1 MGPHNYLVIRGLNVV
16 FIKIKQKAGQSYF
29 IFHRL
34 PNVTDSQL
42 FVVSLRIKHKVFM
55 VDKYYEE
62 NPIVLDYNTEREKLS
77 MPEYGRNVL
86 KMVEEVK
93 AVKDR
98 DKRTEQAK
106 AVIRVME
113 ILNPQVHSEDNWE
126 HKLWDHLFIMADYDL
141 DVDAPYPVPS
151 PEQRKTRP
159 DIIPLKKKP
168 IRANHYGRNIESI
181 IDLIAGEPD
190 GEQKTAMIRSLAMYM
205 RQQYLIWNKD
215 SVADET
221 IFNDIEKL
229 SDYRIRVPD
238 GLVLS
243 RISSDSNFSRPGMN
257 LDFATVRKSGGNG
270 QRRMYRNNGKQ
281 KR

>member
-1 MGPHNYLVIRGLNVV
+1 
-16 FIKIKQKAGQSYF
+16 
-29 IFHRL
+29 
-34 PNVTDSQL
+34 
-42 FVVSLRIKHKVFM
+42 M

-151 PEQRKTRP
+151 PEQRKPRP
-159 DIIPLKKKP
+159 DLIPLK
-168 IRANHYGRNIESI
+168 
-181 IDLIAGEPD
+181 
-190 GEQKTAMIRSLAMYM
+190 
-205 RQQYLIWNKD
+205 
-215 SVADET
+215 
-221 IFNDIEKL
+221 
-229 SDYRIRVPD
+229 
-238 GLVLS
+238 
-243 RISSDSNFSRPGMN
+243 
-257 LDFATVRKSGGNG
+257 
-270 QRRMYRNNGKQ
+270 
-281 KR
+281 